1 MVNLLNLDREGLTSF
16 FANLGEKPFHAT
28 QVMKWIHQQAVLDF
42 DAMTNLSKAL
52 RQRLK
57 EIACVSLPQ
66 VQMIQASQDGTR
78 KWLLQLDSGNSVE
91 MVFIPEEERATLC
104 VSSQIGC
111 ALDCTFCATAQQGFN
126 RNLSVAEI
134 VGQLWLAEQTLRA
147 EGYRLEKSNRTI
159 SNVVMMGMGE
169 PLTNFNNVVTAM
181 NVMMDD
187 FAYGLSWRRITL
199 STAGIVPAMARLR
212 EQCPVNIAVS
222 LHAPNDALRDQ
233 LVPINKKYPLAKL
246 MAACRAYV
254 KGGPKRRI
262 TFEYVMLKNVN
273 DSPAHA
279 HALVKLLQGI
289 PAKINLI
296 PFNPFP
302 HTRYQ
307 RATPEAID
315 RFRDILI
322 QAGLMTVT
330 RKTRGDD
337 IEAACGQLA
346 GRVRDK
352 THRQL
357 ALNTKTTKLGP
368 IKKLNFDKQEL
379 FVL

>member
-368 IKKLNFDKQEL
+368 IKKLNFDNN
-379 FVL
+379 